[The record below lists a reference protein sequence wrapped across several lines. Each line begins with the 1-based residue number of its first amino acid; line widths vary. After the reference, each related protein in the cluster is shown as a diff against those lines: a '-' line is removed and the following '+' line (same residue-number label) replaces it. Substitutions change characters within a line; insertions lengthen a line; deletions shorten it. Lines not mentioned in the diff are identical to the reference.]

1 MTLPTVSLRPYLPDD
16 AGTAADIFRSSIMDL
31 TGEDYSPSQ
40 QEAWAA
46 SADDEAAFGK
56 RLEACL
62 TLFALVDGEPVGFA
76 SLKDNRHIE
85 MLYVHPGAAG
95 MGVGGA
101 LIDALEKLA
110 GARGTAE
117 LSVDASETAL
127 MFFEGRGYDAQ
138 RRNSVMRNGEW
149 FANTTMKKA
158 LGAAPAKKVTS

>member
-1 MTLPTVSLRPYLPDD
+1 ME
-16 AGTAADIFRSSIMDL
+16 L
-31 TGEDYSPSQ
+31 TEEDYSPSQ

-56 RLEACL
+56 QLEACL
-62 TLFALVDGEPVGFA
+62 TLFALIDGEPVGFA

-85 MLYVHPGAAG
+85 MLYVHPAVAR

-110 GARGTAE
+110 GARGAGE
-117 LSVDASETAL
+117 LTVDASETAL
-127 MFFEGRGYDAQ
+127 LFFEGRGYEAQ
-138 RRNSVMRNGEW
+138 RRNTVMRNGEW

-158 LGAAPAKKVTS
+158 LGNPPAKKVTS

>member
-1 MTLPTVSLRPYLPDD
+1 MTLPTVTLRPYLPDD
-16 AGTAADIFRSSIMDL
+16 AGTATDIFRSSIMEL
-31 TGEDYSPSQ
+31 TEDDYSPSQ

-62 TLFALVDGEPVGFA
+62 TLFALIDGEPVGFA

-85 MLYVHPGAAG
+85 MLYVHPAVAG

-110 GARGTAE
+110 AARGADALT
-117 LSVDASETAL
+117 VDASETAL
-127 MFFEGRGYDAQ
+127 LFFEGRGYEAE
-138 RRNSVMRNGEW
+138 RRNTVIRNGEW

-158 LGAAPAKKVTS
+158 LGNPPAKKVTS

>member
-110 GARGTAE
+110 AARGTDA
-117 LSVDASETAL
+117 LTVDASETAL
-127 MFFEGRGYDAQ
+127 LFFEGRGYEAE
-138 RRNSVMRNGEW
+138 RRNTVMRNDEW

-158 LGAAPAKKVTS
+158 LGTPPAKKVTS

>member
-46 SADDEAAFGK
+46 SADDEQAFGK
-56 RLEACL
+56 QLEACL
-62 TLFALVDGEPVGFA
+62 TLFALIDGEAVGFA
-76 SLKDNRHIE
+76 SLKDNRHVE
-85 MLYVHPGAAG
+85 MLYVHSGAAG

-101 LIDALEKLA
+101 LVDALEKLA
-110 GARGTAE
+110 AARGADALT
-117 LSVDASETAL
+117 VDASETAL
-127 MFFEGRGYDAQ
+127 LFFEGRGYEAE
-138 RRNSVMRNGEW
+138 RRSTVMRNGEW

-158 LGAAPAKKVTS
+158 LGTPPAKKVTS